1 MNHTS
6 RIIHHASPLDLV
18 TGGTALFGSNIVG
31 RLVRASE

>member
-1 MNHTS
+1 MRYAEMPGS
-6 RIIHHASPLDLV
+6 LFLV